1 MVENGVL
8 AGDYQ
13 GYRIDNNEIQ
23 LPLRES
29 CRIQKEIE
37 AQGFRTVRS
46 DSFIPLNKDFIQ
58 SYRLIDSINDI
69 QKDVFSAL
77 FRGGGGQMRVVLEAQ
92 PSLKIATTA
101 TKSLMCN
108 SEMEKE
114 VSFGWI

>member
-46 DSFIPLNKDFIQ
+46 DRERCAVTVS
-58 SYRLIDSINDI
+58 SRLTRI
-69 QKDVFSAL
+69 L
-77 FRGGGGQMRVVLEAQ
+77 FRA
-92 PSLKIATTA
+92 I
-101 TKSLMCN
+101 N
-108 SEMEKE
+108 
-114 VSFGWI
+114 

>member
-46 DSFIPLNKDFIQ
+46 DSFI
-58 SYRLIDSINDI
+58 RLTRT
-69 QKDVFSAL
+69 L
-77 FRGGGGQMRVVLEAQ
+77 FRA
-92 PSLKIATTA
+92 ID
-101 TKSLMCN
+101 
-108 SEMEKE
+108 
-114 VSFGWI
+114 

>member
-13 GYRIDNNEIQ
+13 GYRVDNNEIQ

-46 DSFIPLNKDFIQ
+46 DSFIPLCLNYNQCI
-58 SYRLIDSINDI
+58 
-69 QKDVFSAL
+69 
-77 FRGGGGQMRVVLEAQ
+77 
-92 PSLKIATTA
+92 T
-101 TKSLMCN
+101 
-108 SEMEKE
+108 
-114 VSFGWI
+114 

>member
-58 SYRLIDSINDI
+58 SYQLIDSIDDI
-69 QKDVFSAL
+69 QKDVFMTFKKMSSAPYS
-77 FRGGGGQMRVVLEAQ
+77 EAG
-92 PSLKIATTA
+92 LDK
-101 TKSLMCN
+101 
-108 SEMEKE
+108 
-114 VSFGWI
+114 